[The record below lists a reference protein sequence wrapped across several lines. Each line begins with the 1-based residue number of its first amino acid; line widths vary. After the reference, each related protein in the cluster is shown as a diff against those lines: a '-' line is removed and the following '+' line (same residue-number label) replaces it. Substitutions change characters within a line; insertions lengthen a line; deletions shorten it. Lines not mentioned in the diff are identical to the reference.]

1 LVMTGPQVRI
11 LQAAP
16 FIYILL
22 ENFMGEK

>member
-16 FIYILL
+16 FMYY
-22 ENFMGEK
+22 